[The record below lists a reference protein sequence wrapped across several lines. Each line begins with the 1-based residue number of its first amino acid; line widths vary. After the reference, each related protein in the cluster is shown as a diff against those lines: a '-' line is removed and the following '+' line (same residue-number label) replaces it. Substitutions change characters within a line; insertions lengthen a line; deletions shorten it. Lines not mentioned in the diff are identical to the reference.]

1 MLLSRVCILF
11 FLSPYVHTL
20 LLPFSRR
27 QDADMGMGIE
37 SMGYDV
43 VDADIEMRW
52 MEGEGLLY
60 C

>member
-1 MLLSRVCILF
+1 
-11 FLSPYVHTL
+11 
-20 LLPFSRR
+20 
-27 QDADMGMGIE
+27 MGMGIE